1 MTVPPLTRRLLLT
14 AALLAAL
21 LTAMFATSA
30 SHADTGP
37 PAIGGE
43 VRHGA
48 DGTALAEVEV
58 TLLTSEEGEQTE
70 LARTTTDADGAF
82 RFEPAP
88 TDVEVEVVATYDGA
102 PTRSGPFL
110 STNEGNEDLE
120 LVAYDTTED
129 PSDVVI
135 SSWVVWVDRD
145 LGVTFQHD
153 LQVDN
158 TGERTWI
165 GLDPDEAG
173 TRTVISVPLHADAF
187 GLGFLGRFTECCSAM
202 RGNEYVHT
210 SPLPPGRTNG
220 TVRYAVET
228 TDRLELTTRLPV
240 ASFTLMLPEGV
251 TASGAALDRAG
262 DIESQGTAY
271 GVYTVEGWEPGEP
284 LSVGLSGLDVG
295 GTPWWW
301 YAAAG
306 LGGLLVAGAVAWWW
320 RQRAPATAVT
330 GPSTAGPT
338 PVPDRT
344 PDPEPA
350 TEPTSTVA
358 TQGGPEIAPATGVT
372 SQELD
377 AELLIEELALLDEG
391 RARGLISDEVHHQ
404 LRSARTR
411 ELRALQTPAGR

>member
-1 MTVPPLTRRLLLT
+1 MTAPPLPRRLLLT
-14 AALLAAL
+14 AALLATL
-21 LTAMFATSA
+21 LTAVFATSG
-30 SHADTGP
+30 SHADTGS

-48 DGTALAEVEV
+48 DGTALADVEV
-58 TLLTSEEGEQTE
+58 VLLTSEEGEQAE

-88 TDVEVEVVATYDGA
+88 TDIEVEVVATYDGA

-110 STNEGNEDLE
+110 SAAECNEDLE
-120 LVAYDTTED
+120 LVAYDTTAD

-158 TGERTWI
+158 TGERTWV
-165 GLDPDEAG
+165 GFDPDEAG

-251 TASGAALDRAG
+251 TASGAALERAG

-271 GVYTVEGWEPGEP
+271 GVYTAEGWDPGEP
-284 LSVGLSGLDVG
+284 LVVGLSGLDVA

-306 LGGLLVAGAVAWWW
+306 LGGLLVTAGVAWWW
-320 RQRAPATAVT
+320 RQRSTEATTTAGTSPATA
-330 GPSTAGPT
+330 GSS
-338 PVPDRT
+338 PVPDPT
-344 PDPEPA
+344 PAPEPA
-350 TEPTSTVA
+350 TNVA
-358 TQGGPEIAPATGVT
+358 TEVAPEVATVT
-372 SQELD
+372 DGASQELN
-377 AELLIEELALLDEG
+377 AELLLEELALLDVG
-391 RARGLISDEVHHQ
+391 RERGLISDEVHHQ
-404 LRSARTR
+404 LRTARTR
-411 ELRALQTPAGR
+411 ELRALRTPAGR